1 MHEKQTK
8 QNLQANTFLQQK
20 GHMTPISNISF
31 YGHNIL
37 SRHCVIKDYRIPV
50 TVALRLVGVDI
61 VFSILAILRALG
73 QSVRL

>member
-20 GHMTPISNISF
+20 GHMTPIFNISF

-50 TVALRLVGVDI
+50 TVA
-61 VFSILAILRALG
+61 
-73 QSVRL
+73 